1 MAHTYHNPDDVPQ
14 PVARYSQAVEVR
26 PGARYLFL
34 SGQVGI
40 AADGSTPT
48 TFEEQ
53 CHLIYGN
60 IVKLLAAANMTPADL
75 VKTTAFLTQPEQ
87 RFIHGQIRR
96 EYLGDA
102 VPASTAV
109 VVRALV
115 DAAWLLEVEA
125 IAASDA

>member
-1 MAHTYHNPDDVPQ
+1 MSHIYHNPDDVPK

-34 SGQVGI
+34 SGQIGI
-40 AADGSTPT
+40 TLDGKVPE

-60 IVKLLAAANMTPADL
+60 IVRLLATANMTPADL
-75 VKTTAFLTQPEQ
+75 VKTTAFLTRLEH
-87 RFIHGQIRR
+87 RSLHGPIRR
-96 EYLGDA
+96 EYFGDA

-109 VVRALV
+109 VVPSLM
-115 DAAWLLEVEA
+115 DPTWLLEVEA

>member
-1 MAHTYHNPDDVPQ
+1 MPHIYHNPDDVPK

-26 PGARYLFL
+26 SGARTLYL

-40 AADGSTPT
+40 GADGSVPP

-60 IVKLLAAANMTPADL
+60 IVKLLAAANMTPANL
-75 VKTTAFLTQPEQ
+75 VKTTAFLTQIEH
-87 RFIHGQIRR
+87 RALHGQIRR

-102 VPASTAV
+102 LPASTALV
-109 VVRALV
+109 VKTLL
-115 DAAWLLEVEA
+115 DPAWLLEVEA
-125 IAASDA
+125 IAAE